1 MIKRKVSAFPEL
13 KIIYGIGL
21 MQKWEYF
28 TSFFKGKNVVG
39 RSSQKGR
46 EILLNKKMREL
57 NVANCFEYSLLCFM
71 LNINLTFY
79 NIIKSSVDGDRSQVF
94 WITQKIFKEKNEKE
108 FFLYKES
115 HNQSGKKLVRE
126 VKVTIGLQRFL
137 SRQLISTFSSRD
149 FFSFKVIFS
158 SAF

>member
-1 MIKRKVSAFPEL
+1 M
-13 KIIYGIGL
+13 
-21 MQKWEYF
+21 
-28 TSFFKGKNVVG
+28 G
-39 RSSQKGR
+39 RSSHEGR

-94 WITQKIFKEKNEKE
+94 WITLKLKPFTTRKNSFFKK
-108 FFLYKES
+108 S
-115 HNQSGKKLVRE
+115 RNQSGKKLLRE

-137 SRQLISTFSSRD
+137 SRQLISTFSSYD
-149 FFSFKVIFS
+149 FFFL
-158 SAF
+158 

>member
-1 MIKRKVSAFPEL
+1 MIKRKVSALPEL

-39 RSSQKGR
+39 RSSQKGQ

-94 WITQKIFKEKNEKE
+94 WITQKLKPFTARKNSFFKK
-108 FFLYKES
+108 S
-115 HNQSGKKLVRE
+115 RNQSGKKLLRE

-137 SRQLISTFSSRD
+137 SRQLISTFSSCD
-149 FFSFKVIFS
+149 LFFL
-158 SAF
+158 

>member
-39 RSSQKGR
+39 RSSQKGQ

-79 NIIKSSVDGDRSQVF
+79 KNIKLSMGGDRSQVF
-94 WITQKIFKEKNEKE
+94 WITQKLKPLRKKYEKE
-108 FFLYKES
+108 FFLW
-115 HNQSGKKLVRE
+115 KKLQSVRKKI
-126 VKVTIGLQRFL
+126 VAGSKSHDRVAKISLATINFDIFFL
-137 SRQLISTFSSRD
+137 WLVLPL
-149 FFSFKVIFS
+149 K
-158 SAF
+158 

>member
-1 MIKRKVSAFPEL
+1 M
-13 KIIYGIGL
+13 
-21 MQKWEYF
+21 
-28 TSFFKGKNVVG
+28 G
-39 RSSQKGR
+39 RSSHEGR

-94 WITQKIFKEKNEKE
+94 WITQKLKPFTTRKNSFFKK
-108 FFLYKES
+108 S
-115 HNQSGKKLVRE
+115 RNQSGKKLLRE

-137 SRQLISTFSSRD
+137 SRQLISTFSSYD
-149 FFSFKVIFS
+149 FFFL
-158 SAF
+158 

>member
-39 RSSQKGR
+39 RSSQKGQ

-57 NVANCFEYSLLCFM
+57 NVANCFEYFLLCFM

-94 WITQKIFKEKNEKE
+94 WITQKLKPFTTRKNSFFKK
-108 FFLYKES
+108 S
-115 HNQSGKKLVRE
+115 RNQSGKKLLRE
-126 VKVTIGLQRFL
+126 VKVTIGLERLL
-137 SRQLISTFSSRD
+137 SRQLISAFSSCD
-149 FFSFKVIFS
+149 FFFL
-158 SAF
+158 

>member
-1 MIKRKVSAFPEL
+1 M
-13 KIIYGIGL
+13 IYGIGL

-39 RSSQKGR
+39 RSSQKGQ

-79 NIIKSSVDGDRSQVF
+79 NIIKSSADEDRLQVF
-94 WITQKIFKEKNEKE
+94 WITQKLKPLRKKYEKE
-108 FFLYKES
+108 FSLKKVAISQEKIVAGSKSHDRVGKIALATINFGIFFLW
-115 HNQSGKKLVRE
+115 L
-126 VKVTIGLQRFL
+126 FL
-137 SRQLISTFSSRD
+137 PL
-149 FFSFKVIFS
+149 K
-158 SAF
+158 

>member
-1 MIKRKVSAFPEL
+1 MIKRKVSALPEL

-39 RSSQKGR
+39 RSSQKGQ

-94 WITQKIFKEKNEKE
+94 WITLKLKPFTTRKNSFFKK
-108 FFLYKES
+108 S
-115 HNQSGKKLVRE
+115 RNQSGKKLLRE
-126 VKVTIGLQRFL
+126 VKVTIGLERLL
-137 SRQLISTFSSRD
+137 SRQLISAFSSCD
-149 FFSFKVIFS
+149 FFFL
-158 SAF
+158 

>member
-1 MIKRKVSAFPEL
+1 MIKRKVSALPEL

-39 RSSQKGR
+39 RSSQKGQ

-71 LNINLTFY
+71 LNINLTFF
-79 NIIKSSVDGDRSQVF
+79 NITKSSVDGDRSQEF
-94 WITQKIFKEKNEKE
+94 WITQKLQPLSKKYEKE
-108 FFLYKES
+108 FSLKKVAISQE
-115 HNQSGKKLVRE
+115 KKLLRE
-126 VKVTIGLQRFL
+126 VKVTIYLATINFGIFFL
-137 SRQLISTFSSRD
+137 WL
-149 FFSFKVIFS
+149 FFL
-158 SAF
+158 

>member
-1 MIKRKVSAFPEL
+1 MIKKKVSALPEL
-13 KIIYGIGL
+13 KMIYGIGL

-39 RSSQKGR
+39 RSSQEGQ

-57 NVANCFEYSLLCFM
+57 NVANCFEYFLLCFM

-94 WITQKIFKEKNEKE
+94 WITQKLKPFTTRKNSFFKK
-108 FFLYKES
+108 S
-115 HNQSGKKLVRE
+115 RNQSGKKLLRE
-126 VKVTIGLQRFL
+126 VKVTIGLERLL
-137 SRQLISTFSSRD
+137 SRQLISAFSSCD
-149 FFSFKVIFS
+149 FFFL
-158 SAF
+158 